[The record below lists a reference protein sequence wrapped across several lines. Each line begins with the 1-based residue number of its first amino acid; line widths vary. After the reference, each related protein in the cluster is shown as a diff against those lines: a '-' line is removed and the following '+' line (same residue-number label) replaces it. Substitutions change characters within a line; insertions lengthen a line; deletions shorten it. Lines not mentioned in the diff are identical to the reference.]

1 MTTEQ
6 HAKILS
12 AYLNRMTLADLR
24 KITAQ
29 IESCWHSA
37 MNHGNS
43 GQREEHSKLESIIES
58 AVLRMTDHDLS
69 IVSDVVSEVVK

>member
-6 HAKILS
+6 HTKILS

-29 IESCWHSA
+29 IESCWNSA

-43 GQREEHSKLESIIES
+43 KQREERVKLDSIIES